1 MAEQR
6 FSWARRRQ
14 AAFIFVA
21 GALTLWACP
30 RAIAITIIPTFDSSI
45 LNDPNGATIQAT
57 INSALQI
64 YQQTITDPI
73 TVTLKFQEMGT
84 GLGQNST
91 YILPMGYSAFRD
103 ALISHATTVADNTA
117 ISHIPNQATN
127 PVNGNAT
134 VNVQLPAARALGVNV
149 VPPAGQFDSVI
160 SLNTSIMN
168 LSRTSIN
175 PNKYDMMP
183 VAMHE
188 INEALGNSSAL
199 SSVVNGGPTPVT
211 AIWPMDLFRYDQ
223 NGARSFSSS
232 ASAQAYFSL
241 DGVTHLAQFN
251 QQAGGDFS
259 DWYSYPSGAAV
270 PHVQDAF
277 MTRGVTPNMSVEW
290 TMLDV
295 LGYHLQGL
303 PGDVNNDGI
312 VNGQDIAQI
321 ASNWLATGSN
331 AADANHD
338 NIVNGQDIA
347 LVASNWLHT
356 WGNSNGTGTA
366 DGLSVG
372 HAVPEPATLVSAC
385 LAVFVLLTIGRRWK

>member
-1 MAEQR
+1 
-6 FSWARRRQ
+6 
-14 AAFIFVA
+14 
-21 GALTLWACP
+21 
-30 RAIAITIIPTFDSSI
+30 
-45 LNDPNGATIQAT
+45 
-57 INSALQI
+57 
-64 YQQTITDPI
+64 
-73 TVTLKFQEMGT
+73 
-84 GLGQNST
+84 
-91 YILPMGYSAFRD
+91 MGYSAFRD
-103 ALISHATTVADNTA
+103 ALVSHASSVADTTA
-117 ISHIPNQATN
+117 LAHIPIQATN

-149 VPPAGQFDSVI
+149 VPPAGQYDSVI

-175 PNKYDMMP
+175 LNKYDLMS

-188 INEALGNSSAL
+188 MNEALGNSSSL
-199 SSVVNGGPTPVT
+199 SSVTNGGPTPT
-211 AIWPMDLFRYDQ
+211 GPIWPMDLFRYDPS
-223 NGARSFSSS
+223 GARSYSSS

-251 QQAGGDFS
+251 QQSGGDFS
-259 DWYSYPSGAAV
+259 DWFSYPSGAAV

-303 PGDVNNDGI
+303 TGDVNNDGI
-312 VNGQDIAQI
+312 VNGQDIALI
-321 ASNWLATGSN
+321 ASNWLATGTN
-331 AADANHD
+331 PADANHD

-347 LVASNWLHT
+347 LVASNWLNT
-356 WGNSNGTGTA
+356 WGNSSGSGTA

-372 HAVPEPATLVSAC
+372 HAIPEPSTGV
-385 LAVFVLLTIGRRWK
+385 LAFVALCVGWAAYRRQG